1 MYSDGRSEELIGR
14 VISGQRDRVFLVS
27 KVLPNHATRDG
38 LARACE
44 GNLARLGTDYLDLR
58 GLTSRGNCSIFSERR
73 DQPQGRIR
81 LRTESSR
88 GRGSSGKPRQAS
100 ADYGHLP
107 NWRAYARGRLAVVR
121 NFPALRRARA
131 LFYRHGRAAVLLKG
145 LYVEKSAVV
154 RRAPCCFRGKL
165 RKIEEQFDFGLRA
178 AASLSRR
185 RKGNKGADNEETYL
199 CNRCAGSWAHGY
211 RSGTC

>member
-81 LRTESSR
+81 STNEV
-88 GRGSSGKPRQAS
+88 QAE
-100 ADYGHLP
+100 
-107 NWRAYARGRLAVVR
+107 AVVAAG
-121 NFPALRRARA
+121 N
-131 LFYRHGRAAVLLKG
+131 HGRRPQIMATFPIGALTPEGDLL
-145 LYVEKSAVV
+145 L
-154 RRAPCCFRGKL
+154 
-165 RKIEEQFDFGLRA
+165 
-178 AASLSRR
+178 
-185 RKGNKGADNEETYL
+185 
-199 CNRCAGSWAHGY
+199 
-211 RSGTC
+211 